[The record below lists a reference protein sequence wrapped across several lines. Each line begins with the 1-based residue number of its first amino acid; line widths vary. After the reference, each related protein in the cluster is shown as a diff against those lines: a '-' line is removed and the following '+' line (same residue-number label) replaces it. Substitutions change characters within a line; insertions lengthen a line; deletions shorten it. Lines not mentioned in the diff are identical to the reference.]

1 MRKVI
6 ITVAISGGL
15 QSSDIAPYLPEQP
28 EEIAQSAY
36 ECYEAG
42 ASVIHIHARDKEGNV
57 TADPAIHRD
66 INKLVRERCPDVI
79 INNSTGVGPGYS
91 FEERM
96 GVLDA
101 MPEAASFNMGTMVR
115 TKFQPGS
122 LFLNTQVQLEEMA
135 KVMLEKEIK
144 PEMEVFSQY
153 MIVEAKHL
161 IAKGLVK
168 PPYWFNIVMG
178 SSNMGTLPGTVDNL
192 ISMYQYLKDIPD
204 SVITVTGIGYTQI
217 PMTTMGCIMGSHVR
231 VGMEDNLYLSKGVLA
246 EKNAQ
251 FVSRTVEMIKGL
263 QLEVATPQEARKM
276 LGIEKIATY

>member
-6 ITVAISGGL
+6 ITVALSGGL
-15 QSSDIAPYLPEQP
+15 QSSDVAPYMPEQP

-36 ECYEAG
+36 ECYQAG
-42 ASVIHIHARDKEGNV
+42 ASVVHIHARDKEGNV
-57 TADPAIHRD
+57 SADPAIHRE
-66 INKLVRERCPDVI
+66 INKLVRERCGDII

-96 GVLDA
+96 GVLEA
-101 MPEAASFNMGTMVR
+101 MPDAASFNMGTMIR
-115 TKFQPGS
+115 TKFMPGS
-122 LFLNTQVQLEEMA
+122 LFLNTQAQLEEMA
-135 KVMLEKEIK
+135 AVMTQKGIK

-153 MIVEAKHL
+153 MIIEAKHL

-204 SVITVTGIGYTQI
+204 AVITVTGIGHTQI
-217 PMTTMGCIMGSHVR
+217 PMTTMGCIMGGHMR

-246 EKNAQ
+246 TKNVQ
-251 FVSRTVEMIKGL
+251 FVTRTVEMIKSL
-263 QLEVATPQEARKM
+263 QLEVATVQEAREM
-276 LGIEKIATY
+276 LGIEKVAMF